1 MRAHYCFTPL
11 RILSARSCPP
21 ALPDQ
26 PPRVRR
32 DSLRR
37 RRGPPVFPDQSPR
50 MRRDS
55 LWRTRHAVSP
65 VAGAD
70 HSRQRMVCV
79 SPLDCRAV
87 TYTGIILELTDN
99 GLYCAGGDFYVD
111 PWRPVDRAVITHAH
125 SDHAC
130 PGSRAYL

>member
-11 RILSARSCPP
+11 RILSARPCS
-21 ALPDQ
+21 
-26 PPRVRR
+26 
-32 DSLRR
+32 
-37 RRGPPVFPDQSPR
+37 PVFPDQSPR

-55 LWRTRHAVSP
+55 LWRARHAVSP

-99 GLYCAGGDFYVD
+99 GLYCAVTGTSRMAVASGERITWWLRRSCPSMETSTGVFGF
-111 PWRPVDRAVITHAH
+111 PEIGRASCRERV
-125 SDHAC
+125 
-130 PGSRAYL
+130 